1 MGAQTFLTWRFAVLV
16 IPPVS
21 DRGLNLPPA
30 EASHPVLNATKKA
43 WFAVYTAPRH
53 EKFVQ
58 AQLVAKQIQSFLPVY
73 PVLRRWKNGVR
84 REVQYPLFPGYV
96 FACVAVNERL
106 PVMQTAGVVYVVGN
120 GKSPLPVDDQEMH
133 ALRIGAQHASLSP
146 HPPVSAG
153 DTVSITRG
161 PFRGVKGR
169 VQENKGNL
177 QLVVTIQLIQKSF
190 AINVHACDL
199 ELAG

>member
-1 MGAQTFLTWRFAVLV
+1 VLV

-21 DRGLNLPPA
+21 DRGLNSPPA

-58 AQLVAKQIQSFLPVY
+58 TQLH
-73 PVLRRWKNGVR
+73 
-84 REVQYPLFPGYV
+84 
-96 FACVAVNERL
+96 ERL

-161 PFRGVKGR
+161 PFRGVRGR
-169 VQENKGNL
+169 VQQDKGNL